1 MNPEEQ
7 YARTL
12 DVIERLGLS
21 AGEVWISYLGLG
33 GNVDEY
39 EFRAYLY
46 GLIRLPDLDRD
57 LISVAV
63 DELYDEVWGELR
75 APFRKPSRSDDED
88 T

>member
-12 DVIERLGLS
+12 DAIERSGLS
-21 AGEVWISYLGLG
+21 IEEVWISYLGLG

-39 EFRAYLY
+39 EVHSYLY
-46 GLIRLPDLDRD
+46 GLIRLPDLQRD
-57 LISVAV
+57 LISIAV

-75 APFRKPSRSDDED
+75 APFRKAPRRNDQD